1 MSGNAI
7 SCNKQDAQK
16 TSGEKPLPTDHP
28 QPAPTGATIR
38 SAPAGATTRR
48 VQPAAFL
55 RSTLPLDLSVLPAL
69 DSGRYH
75 SVWIP
80 DHMVSFWPE
89 AIWTPEF
96 TDLATT
102 SPSPH
107 RHLDGL
113 AVAAAAA
120 VLTSNVPLA
129 TSVVDTVRRHPAM
142 LAQTALTIS
151 HLAKGRFIL
160 GLGSG
165 ETENTV
171 PYGFNFSRPVG
182 RFEEALKVIR
192 LLWDTDGPVDFEGQ
206 YFKLN
211 HARMDTEPYEGR
223 FPPIWIGANGPR
235 MLDITGRYADGWWAA
250 GAWTPED
257 YAAKLKVI
265 RDSADRAGRD
275 PMAIVPANIQV
286 CMVAHDDAEL
296 AEILEAPL
304 VKAFLL
310 QVGADELARRGFE
323 HPLGADWGGYQD
335 INPAVL
341 PRARILD
348 MLAKARPEML
358 TSIIPTG
365 TPAAIARRL
374 KGFVDAGMRVPKIM
388 DYSGMAGL
396 KFAARSAAK
405 VRETEDAL
413 LALVGE
419 EP

>member
-1 MSGNAI
+1 MIAHNDDVGHEPGKKQGETRVTNA
-7 SCNKQDAQK
+7 
-16 TSGEKPLPTDHP
+16 
-28 QPAPTGATIR
+28 ATM
-38 SAPAGATTRR
+38 P

-55 RSTLPLDLSVLPAL
+55 RTTLPLDLSVLPAL

-75 SVWIP
+75 SIWLP

-89 AIWTPEF
+89 SIWNPEF

-120 VLTSNVPLA
+120 VLTSSTPLA

-142 LAQTALTIS
+142 LAQSALTID

-171 PYGFNFSRPVG
+171 PYGFDFSKPVG

-192 LLWDTDGPVDFEGQ
+192 LLWDTEGPVDFEGQ
-206 YFKLN
+206 FYKLH
-211 HARMDTEPYEGR
+211 HARMDTEPYQGKYPR
-223 FPPIWIGANGPR
+223 IWIGANGPR
-235 MLDITGRYADGWWAA
+235 MLEITGRYADGWWPA
-250 GAWTPED
+250 GAWTPEE
-257 YAAKLKVI
+257 YAAKLQTV

-286 CMVAHDDAEL
+286 CMVAQDDAEL

-310 QVGADELARRGFE
+310 QVSAQELAKRGFE
-323 HPLGADWGGYQD
+323 HPLGSDWGGYQD

-341 PRARILD
+341 PRERILR
-348 MLAKARPEML
+348 LLEKGRPEML
-358 TSIIPTG
+358 ISMIPTG
-365 TPAAIARRL
+365 TPEVIARRL
-374 KGFVDAGMRVPKIM
+374 KAFVDAGLRVPKIM

-413 LALVGE
+413 LRLAGQTI
-419 EP
+419 